1 MTRFAAVQ
9 MVSGTSV
16 DANLA
21 AAAALIH
28 RAADDGAR
36 LVALPE
42 NFGLMPGRDA
52 DRLAAAED
60 DGRGAM
66 QDFLS
71 AEARRHGVWLVGG
84 TIPIRAG
91 GERVRAAC
99 CVVNDRGERVARYDK
114 IHLFDAS
121 LNGDVPGR
129 TSVPHKDVSMP
140 RAQEAQERLAG
151 DRMSGA
157 TGDQKGGHASE
168 DYRESATIEPG
179 SQAVSVATPWGRLGL
194 SVCYDLR
201 FPELYR
207 ELSALGCT
215 LLVAPSAF
223 TATTGRAHWEV
234 LIRARAIE
242 NLAWLLAPDQGGRHD
257 NGRETFGHTAIVN
270 PWGQIVATA
279 AHGEAVV
286 LADFD
291 EHLAARVRAQLP
303 ALQHRRLNT

>member
-1 MTRFAAVQ
+1 MTRIAAVQ
-9 MVSGTSV
+9 MVSGTDV
-16 DANLA
+16 DANLT

-28 RAADDGAR
+28 RAAADGAR

-71 AEARRHGVWLVGG
+71 TEARRHGIWLVGG
-84 TIPIRAG
+84 TIPIRTG

-121 LNGDVPGR
+121 L
-129 TSVPHKDVSMP
+129 
-140 RAQEAQERLAG
+140 
-151 DRMSGA
+151 SG
-157 TGDQKGGHASE
+157 GDQKGGRASE

-179 SQAVSVATPWGRLGL
+179 SKTVSVETPWGRLGL

-207 ELSALGCT
+207 ELSAQGCT

-234 LIRARAIE
+234 LIRARAVE
-242 NLAWLLAPDQGGRHD
+242 NLAWLLAPNQGGRHS

-279 AHGEAVV
+279 TQGEAVV

-303 ALQHRRLNT
+303 ALQHRRLTV